1 MTRRYVPFQ
10 ASGFAF
16 GAFGSLAAI
25 AVLAAWPARADEAAD
40 IAAARILGEDGLA
53 LADAGSCDKAI
64 EKLDRAE
71 RLRHAP
77 TTAGRLGECEIQLG
91 RLVAG
96 TEHLRRIT
104 REALAPTAPPIFVDA
119 VARARGLL
127 EQTLPRIPVL
137 RISVKAPAGARFVV
151 TVDGDPVP
159 DAVVD
164 NDRPADPGPHTIR
177 VTAYGFIGAPRTVI
191 LNEGE
196 TKIVSLQ
203 LDPDPHAVL
212 LGPPP
217 LPVGDV
223 GESHASSGQSTA
235 GFVALGIGAV
245 GLAAGI
251 GGGIVVALESAD
263 LSSSCGPS
271 RVCPPDKQS
280 EIGSAKTW
288 ATVSTTGFIVAGVG
302 LGTGLVLLLTRHRES
317 RGLSS
322 RVELAPVLGPTY
334 VGVTGGF

>member
-1 MTRRYVPFQ
+1 MTRRYVPLQ
-10 ASGFAF
+10 ASILP
-16 GAFGSLAAI
+16 LAAI
-25 AVLAAWPARADEAAD
+25 VALAAAPARADEAAD

-71 RLRHAP
+71 RLHHAP
-77 TTAGRLGECEIQLG
+77 TTASRLGECEIQVG
-91 RLVAG
+91 KLVAG
-96 TEHLRRIT
+96 TEHLRRVT
-104 REALAPTAPPIFVDA
+104 REPLAPAAPPIFVDA
-119 VARARGLL
+119 VARARSLL

-137 RISVKAPAGARFVV
+137 RISVRAPVGARYVV

-177 VTAYGFIGAPRTVI
+177 VAAYGFTGSLRNVT
-191 LNEGE
+191 LTEGE

-203 LDPDPHAVL
+203 LDPDPHVASPAVSL
-212 LGPPP
+212 AARPAAPA
-217 LPVGDV
+217 GDIDDRP
-223 GESHASSGQSTA
+223 ASSGATTA
-235 GFVALGIGAV
+235 GFVAIGLGALGLVAGVGA
-245 GLAAGI
+245 GT
-251 GGGIVVALESAD
+251 VVALESAD

-302 LGTGLVLLLTRHRES
+302 LGTGLIILLTRHRES
-317 RGLSS
+317 GGLSS

-334 VGVTGGF
+334 AGITGGF